1 MPTNGNTFGEGVQS
15 RRNILRT
22 IGGVSGASLL
32 AGCSGGNSSGNSS
45 SNSGGN
51 SGGNNVETVELFTS
65 NLSFLEEQIKEM
77 LSDFEG
83 EFGEQYGIEETEW
96 TDRGPEVEAI
106 VSYLSSRFRDNDAP
120 EVIEMYTSIFSN
132 YATKEGVFVDH
143 QKFDR
148 YDEVTERFY
157 DGLMEDLTFDGEVR
171 SLPHYLSF
179 PVIYSNNE
187 LFEEAGL
194 EPPSVGNR
202 FSLDKALDTAVE
214 LVENS
219 SAEFGFMFRKSGA
232 EMYNML
238 YSEGID
244 LMNEDRTEAAFNTDR
259 TVEIM
264 TRLQKL
270 TEDGVIPNLAWTG
283 FFDEPAQQ
291 FGAGTVGMNVQTV
304 AAIRL
309 IGNYGEG
316 WVTGD
321 TMTVGPALENER
333 FGAHMGRN
341 PIGVVGAGK
350 PEATQQAA
358 FDLASVATNKEYM
371 EGFLRSTTV
380 LVPHEEAVK
389 SVRSDEKFTKQNP
402 NLTEAY
408 ELFDNLVGET
418 RSQIYMDGISEIY
431 DTMLS
436 GMSDIGLGNVDPQEG
451 LDSMEKNVNQI
462 LQRD

>member
-1 MPTNGNTFGEGVQS
+1 MPTNGNSFGESVQS

-32 AGCSGGNSSGNSS
+32 AGCSGGDSS
-45 SNSGGN
+45 
-51 SGGNNVETVELFTS
+51 NNVETVELFTS
-65 NLSFLEEQIKEM
+65 NLSFLEDQIKEM
-77 LSDFEG
+77 VSDFEG
-83 EFGEQYGIEETEW
+83 EFGEQYGVEETVW

-106 VSYLSSRFRDNDAP
+106 VSYLSSRFQDDDAP

-132 YATKEGVFVDH
+132 YATEEDVFVDH

-148 YDEVTERFY
+148 YDEVTDRFY

-202 FSLDKALDTAVE
+202 LSLDEALDTAVE

-219 SAEFGFMFRKSGA
+219 SAEFGFMFRQAGS

-264 TRLQKL
+264 TRLQEL
-270 TEDGVIPNLAWTG
+270 TEDGVIPDLAWTG
-283 FFDEPAQQ
+283 YWDEPAQQ
-291 FGAGTVGMNVQTV
+291 FGAGTVGMNVQSV
-304 AAIRL
+304 AAIRV
-309 IGNYGEG
+309 IGNYGEE

-321 TMTVGPALENER
+321 TMTVGPPLENER
-333 FGAHMGRN
+333 FGAHLGRN

-358 FDLASVATNKEYM
+358 FDLASVATSKEYM
-371 EGFLRSTTV
+371 EGFLRATTV
-380 LVPHEEAVK
+380 LVPHKEAVN
-389 SVRSDEKFTKQNP
+389 SVRSDEDFAEQNP
-402 NLTEAY
+402 NLTDAY
-408 ELFDNLVGET
+408 ELFDNMAGET

-431 DTMLS
+431 DTMLA
-436 GMSDIGLGNVDPQEG
+436 GMSDIGLGNVNPQEG
-451 LDSMEKNVNQI
+451 LDSMEEDVNQI